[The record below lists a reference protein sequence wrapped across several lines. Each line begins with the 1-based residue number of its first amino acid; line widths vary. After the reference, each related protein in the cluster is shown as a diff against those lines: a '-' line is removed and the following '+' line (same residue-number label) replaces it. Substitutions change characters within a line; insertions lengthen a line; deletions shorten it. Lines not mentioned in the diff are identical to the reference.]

1 MGTVNN
7 SYEYS
12 DGKVWKPCVVLGT
25 VRENGRERMFLIV
38 TGDRIIRVPEMYVK
52 KIA

>member
-1 MGTVNN
+1 MGNINN
-7 SYEYS
+7 RYEYN
-12 DGKVWKPCVVLGT
+12 DGTAWKPCVVLGT
-25 VRENGRERMFLIV
+25 VWKNGCGRMFLIV